1 MIQKQHWSD
10 IDRII
15 ITDETNDASVQLDI
29 FHKDDEKRHEVFK
42 ADCLLWALWVG
53 KPFRRNGAA
62 KRLMEVA
69 ESYART
75 FGCESVALEYD
86 RRDSKHWV
94 FRWYERLGYEEKAF
108 GRYNSLLVKQLTKEE
123 RQ

>member
-1 MIQKQHWSD
+1 MIQKQHWFD

-15 ITDETNDASVQLDI
+15 VTDEANNASVQLDI

-42 ADCLLWALWVG
+42 ADCLLWALWVSN
-53 KPFRRNGAA
+53 PFRGQGVA

-69 ESYART
+69 ERYAIT

-86 RRDSKHWV
+86 RRDSEPWV
-94 FRWYERLGYEEKAF
+94 FRWYERLGYEEKEF
-108 GRYNSLLVKQLTKEE
+108 GRYNTLMVKQLIKEGK
-123 RQ
+123 Q